1 MLWHQSTDGRKYS
14 RKASLFTVHPSHYS
28 QTLRVGFLPGE
39 QLPACP
45 VPPSLVWA
53 VRRHRNTSVLTLTSH
68 STHAKNEA
76 LLSPWRW
83 EPSPTPARATT
94 TADAINLIHN
104 CKIAKR
110 FVMYSITSFTQR
122 PFFKLSHGQL
132 LHCIRVKIK
141 MALVARVHLNAHNWF
156 NGNMVQR

>member
-1 MLWHQSTDGRKYS
+1 MLPHQSTDWRKYS
-14 RKASLFTVHPSHYS
+14 RRASLFTVHPSHYS

-39 QLPACP
+39 QLSVRP

-53 VRRHRNTSVLTLTSH
+53 VRRHRNTSVLTLTRH

-83 EPSPTPARATT
+83 EPSSTPAWAMT

-104 CKIAKR
+104 CKIVKR
-110 FVMYSITSFTQR
+110 FVMYSITAFTQR
-122 PFFKLSHGQL
+122 SFFKLSHGQL
-132 LHCIRVKIK
+132 LHCKVK
-141 MALVARVHLNAHNWF
+141 NATCCN
-156 NGNMVQR
+156 NQK